1 MGAEFLSS
9 MILRRDISYS
19 SELFLPKLVSS
30 HTSDLFGHASPFH
43 KTLKEVTT
51 NVTSA
56 RRGYGNTFHLQR
68 GYINQKFMLT

>member
-30 HTSDLFGHASPFH
+30 HTSDLFGHASTVSQDIEGSH
-43 KTLKEVTT
+43 D
-51 NVTSA
+51 
-56 RRGYGNTFHLQR
+56 
-68 GYINQKFMLT
+68 